1 MVASQVRLSIMRAN
15 ARSGSWN
22 NIRRSWFYDYLYY
35 NKDGLAWTLEGW
47 LYLAIV
53 MDQFSWQIV
62 GNAMD
67 KRMKRQHA
75 LDALAMGYFRRK
87 PSQGLLHHSDRGS

>member
-1 MVASQVRLSIMRAN
+1 
-15 ARSGSWN
+15 
-22 NIRRSWFYDYLYY
+22 
-35 NKDGLAWTLEGW
+35 
-47 LYLAIV
+47 